1 MESDIRRVK
10 VRMRTVSGMV
20 YVGRIYVQEKM
31 RLTDVLND
39 DRAFMAMTEV
49 EEADNPRKIPFVAI
63 HKGSIEAVTIIPE
76 T

>member
-1 MESDIRRVK
+1 MEADIRRVK

-20 YVGRIYVQEKM
+20 YVGRIYVQDKL

-39 DRAFMAMTEV
+39 DRAFLAMTEV
-49 EEADNPRKIPFVAI
+49 EETDNPRKIPFIAI
-63 HKGSIEAVTIIPE
+63 QKGTIETVTIIPE